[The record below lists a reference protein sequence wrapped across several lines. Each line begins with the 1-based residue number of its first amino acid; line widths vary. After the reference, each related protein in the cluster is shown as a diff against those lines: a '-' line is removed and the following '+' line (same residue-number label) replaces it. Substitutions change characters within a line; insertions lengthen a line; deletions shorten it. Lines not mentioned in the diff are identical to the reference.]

1 MLLLNLDPI
10 FQSFSIFLE
19 VHTNHQFA
27 FHWNFCFCV
36 THALTSQVAK
46 FSNQTHI
53 RQRCLTTKSRVEY
66 TKKKCIIGN
75 VCSITGIFERH
86 IYLVY
91 IYIYIY
97 IPCIYI
103 YIYMYIY
110 IYIYTLY
117 MYHIYTSKT
126 LLISGSLSNFL

>member
-1 MLLLNLDPI
+1 MLLLNLDAI
-10 FQSFSIFLE
+10 FQSFLIFLE

-27 FHWNFCFCV
+27 FHWDFCLYV

-75 VCSITGIFERH
+75 VCSITGIFENY
-86 IYLVY
+86 IYIY
-91 IYIYIY
+91 IYIYIYTLYIYIY
-97 IPCIYI
+97 IPCIYK
-103 YIYMYIY
+103 
-110 IYIYTLY
+110 YIYTLY
-117 MYHIYTSKT
+117 IYHIYTSKT
-126 LLISGSLSNFL
+126 VLISGSLSNFL